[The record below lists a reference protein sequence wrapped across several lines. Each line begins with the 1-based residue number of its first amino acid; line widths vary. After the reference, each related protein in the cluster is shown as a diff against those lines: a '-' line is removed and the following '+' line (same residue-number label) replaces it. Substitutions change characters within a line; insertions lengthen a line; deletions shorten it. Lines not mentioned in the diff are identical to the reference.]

1 MGFIAFIERKC
12 ITVATWTFLK
22 KQKFTCTFNRGK
34 QIKSDQIKAIRI
46 ILLVGSF
53 NYSHFQRTNCSIK
66 GVLENPKAAKGGE
79 RNNHYFAMIT
89 IL

>member
-22 KQKFTCTFNRGK
+22 NKSSLAHLTGEK

-53 NYSHFQRTNCSIK
+53 NYSHFQRTTCSIK
-66 GVLENPKAAKGGE
+66 GVLENPKAAKSGE
-79 RNNHYFAMIT
+79 RNNHYFAIIT